1 MQQENK
7 TKFEKKKK
15 GQHFKINRDFP
26 GGPVVKTFNTGV
38 LGSIHGQRTQCL
50 NQRSLMLQLRPGEDK
65 KKKKKKNQSVQNTP
79 CLVV

>member
-7 TKFEKKKK
+7 TKFEKK

-26 GGPVVKTFNTGV
+26 GGPVVKILNTGV
-38 LGSIHGQRTQCL
+38 LGLIHGQRTQCL
-50 NQRSLMLQLRPGEDK
+50 NQRSCMRQLRPGADK
-65 KKKKKKNQSVQNTP
+65 KKKSVQNTP